1 MTSTE
6 GLRPAAKADP
16 AGHERLPGQVVLVMQ
31 GGGALG
37 AYQGGVYQALHEA
50 GIEPDWVIG
59 TSIGAINGSIIAGN
73 DVAHRLE
80 RLREFWSYIERPPAG
95 WGILPPHIE
104 NLTNSLATTL
114 TGVPGFFSPNLAT
127 AWSPD
132 AQVGVEQAAVYTVEP
147 LKELLPTLV
156 DVGLLN
162 SGKPRFTVGLVN
174 VQSGQLRYF
183 DSRDEPIGLEHVIGS
198 SALPPSFP
206 AVRIGGEAYWD
217 GGVYSNT
224 PVEAIFDDNPRKN
237 SVVFAVQIWHT
248 RGPEPESVMQVLNR
262 QKDIMFA
269 SRAKSHIARQ
279 AQIHQ
284 LRHVV
289 RELVRMLPADRRR
302 TPEVRALA
310 GYGCGTV
317 MHLVEIN
324 AGRLDG
330 EGYSRDIDF
339 SQAAIHA
346 RWQAGYA
353 DTRRMIA
360 LRPWDQP
367 VDPMVG
373 VTLHASDA
381 EMPG

>member
-1 MTSTE
+1 
-6 GLRPAAKADP
+6 
-16 AGHERLPGQVVLVMQ
+16 
-31 GGGALG
+31 
-37 AYQGGVYQALHEA
+37 
-50 GIEPDWVIG
+50 
-59 TSIGAINGSIIAGN
+59 
-73 DVAHRLE
+73 
-80 RLREFWSYIERPPAG
+80 
-95 WGILPPHIE
+95 
-104 NLTNSLATTL
+104 
-114 TGVPGFFSPNLAT
+114 
-127 AWSPD
+127 
-132 AQVGVEQAAVYTVEP
+132 
-147 LKELLPTLV
+147 
-156 DVGLLN
+156 
-162 SGKPRFTVGLVN
+162 
-174 VQSGQLRYF
+174 
-183 DSRDEPIGLEHVIGS
+183 
-198 SALPPSFP
+198 
-206 AVRIGGEAYWD
+206 
-217 GGVYSNT
+217 
-224 PVEAIFDDNPRKN
+224 
-237 SVVFAVQIWHT
+237 
-248 RGPEPESVMQVLNR
+248 
-262 QKDIMFA
+262 MFA